1 MFEKGMTRDFPGI
14 PKVKAPCSL
23 MQWVLVQSLVG
34 ELRPHIPTKTNE
46 NNYF

>member
-14 PKVKAPCSL
+14 PKVKPPCSL

-34 ELRPHIPTKTNE
+34 ELRPHIPTKNKQKLL
-46 NNYF
+46 F